1 MKQKFIFYSESKEV
15 LEAIAKL
22 KRIALS
28 EEDLKRIIR
37 EFILLLAED
46 RVYSEF
52 IKRYKEGIEN
62 HKVPLMR
69 DIVLAFLRE
78 KLLQ

>member
-1 MKQKFIFYSESKEV
+1 MKQKFIFYTESKEV

-22 KRIALS
+22 RRIALS

-37 EFILLLAED
+37 EFILLLTED
-46 RVYSEF
+46 KVYNEL
-52 IKRYKEGIEN
+52 IKRYKEEIEN
-62 HKVPLMR
+62 SKVPLMK
-69 DIVLAFLRE
+69 DIVLAYLKE